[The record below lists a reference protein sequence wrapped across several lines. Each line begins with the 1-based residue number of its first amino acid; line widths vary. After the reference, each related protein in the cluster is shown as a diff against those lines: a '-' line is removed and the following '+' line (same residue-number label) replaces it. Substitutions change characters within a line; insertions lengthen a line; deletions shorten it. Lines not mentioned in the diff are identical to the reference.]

1 MSESESEFS
10 GLLRHKCTVDVCF
23 YLFTVGFQK
32 CRIIYGRINETPL
45 YMHYISDGEK
55 CIYLMINLTTCTTN
69 CNQQTCKQTT
79 CFDVLTILK
88 AAIMSD
94 SLTAI

>member
-1 MSESESEFS
+1 MYFFDK
-10 GLLRHKCTVDVCF
+10 L
-23 YLFTVGFQK
+23 
-32 CRIIYGRINETPL
+32 N
-45 YMHYISDGEK
+45 YMH
-55 CIYLMINLTTCTTN
+55 NN

-88 AAIMSD
+88 VAIMYD